1 MKEYSIDVNLSEEDL
16 YDLQRDRSFKWN
28 WNTKEDENVVIKIH
42 LFKGEEDDAES
53 DVLEGR
59 DEAMERYTSKLKNKL
74 KELK

>member
-1 MKEYSIDVNLSEEDL
+1 MKEYSIDVNLTEEDL

>member
-1 MKEYSIDVNLSEEDL
+1 MKEYSIDVNLTEEDL

-42 LFKGEEDDAES
+42 LFKGEEDDDES